1 MKKKILSL
9 ILAAALCLSLLPA
22 AALAL
27 EEAEASYPNLREETL
42 PEEPVPAGEESIAE
56 EPAAEE
62 PAGEESIAEEPA
74 AEGPTG
80 EEPAAEEPAAEEPS
94 GEEPEAEQPE
104 TEEPS
109 GEAPAEE
116 EGEEASEEPE
126 GSEEPAPV
134 TAADGVFRFRR
145 TFAAIDVMEKFH
157 YEDAYFAGSS
167 WSYDHG
173 LARLSL
179 AAALA
184 ATEIPERVLPAS
196 QVEVYN
202 YHGAPLD
209 LTGTAA
215 GNIAA
220 MLGECGF
227 TDVMANGTYLTS
239 TAYDGGADSGLGLG
253 VCLGRKTLSDGTT
266 LLAVVA
272 RGEGY
277 GSEWIGNFEIYD
289 PEAGP
294 YHRGFALA
302 AEVVTDA
309 IGAYVSE
316 LGVTGPVKVWLSGYS
331 RGAAAVNL
339 AAASL
344 CRSGLSGCE
353 LSPEGV
359 YAYTFETP
367 MGTKTGDAD
376 AAIYNGIYNIVNPI
390 DPVPYV
396 LMSQWG
402 YARYGRTLYLPC
414 AERDAS
420 LYDAWEPQVLA
431 RYNEYRGVLS
441 AALPMMPGQ
450 TYYLGRMVGELSDAL
465 NGDSS
470 RRTRLFQSTIQSYLK
485 NAYRGSG
492 SGSGGSRDL
501 LSGLLTAAFRA
512 AVGDS
517 ETFQTLTDN
526 MGTVMQGHYPELSLA
541 WLYSVPASALTESA
555 GVYCALAPDG
565 SAAVVIGDPS
575 GLYARAALVV
585 KSIRQTG
592 LFVAQA
598 AIGSDSC
605 IEIPSIHVPGIT
617 VRGVNVALVRTL
629 EDISSPT
636 PSVVAVSYMDL

>member
-1 MKKKILSL
+1 MKKRILSL
-9 ILAAALCLSLLPA
+9 ILATALCLSLLPA

-27 EEAEASYPNLREETL
+27 EEAEASNPELRAETL
-42 PEEPVPAGEESIAE
+42 PEEPVPAGEEPIAE
-56 EPAAEE
+56 QPAAEE
-62 PAGEESIAEEPA
+62 PS
-74 AEGPTG
+74 AEG
-80 EEPAAEEPAAEEPS
+80 EEPAAEEPS

-104 TEEPS
+104 AEEPS
-109 GEAPAEE
+109 GEAAAEE

-134 TAADGVFRFRR
+134 TNADGVFRFRR
-145 TFAAIDVMEKFH
+145 TFAASDVAEKYH

-184 ATEIPERVLPAS
+184 AAEIPERVLPAS
-196 QVEVYN
+196 QVEEYN

-227 TDVMANGTYLTS
+227 TDVMANGTYLIS

-266 LLAVVA
+266 LLAVAA

-277 GSEWIGNFEIYD
+277 GSEWIGNFEICD

-396 LMSQWG
+396 LMAQWG

-420 LYDAWEPQVLA
+420 LYAAWEPQVLA
-431 RYNEYRGVLS
+431 RYNGYRGVLG

-470 RRTRLFQSTIQSYLK
+470 RRTRLFQSTVQTYLRT
-485 NAYRGSG
+485 AYRGSG
-492 SGSGGSRDL
+492 SGGGRDL

-526 MGTVMQGHYPELSLA
+526 LGTVMQGHYPELSLA

-565 SAAVVIGDPS
+565 SAAVVIGDPG
-575 GLYARAALVV
+575 GLYARASLVV
-585 KSIRQTG
+585 ESAGQTG

-598 AIGSDSC
+598 AIGSDSR
-605 IEIPSIHVPGIT
+605 IALPPLAVPGLT

-629 EDISSPT
+629 DDISSPT
-636 PSVVAVSYMDL
+636 PSVEAVSYMDL

>member
-22 AALAL
+22 AVLAM
-27 EEAEASYPNLREETL
+27 EEAEASYPELRAETL
-42 PEEPVPAGEESIAE
+42 PEEPAGEESITEEPAGE

-62 PAGEESIAEEPA
+62 PAGEE
-74 AEGPTG
+74 
-80 EEPAAEEPAAEEPS
+80 PAAEEPAA
-94 GEEPEAEQPE
+94 
-104 TEEPS
+104 EEPS

-134 TAADGVFRFRR
+134 TSADGVFRFRR
-145 TFAAIDVMEKFH
+145 TFAAIDVMEKYH

-184 ATEIPERVLPAS
+184 AAEIPERVLPAS
-196 QVEVYN
+196 QVEEYN

-239 TAYDGGADSGLGLG
+239 TAYDGGANSGLGLG

-465 NGDSS
+465 NGDST
-470 RRTRLFQSTIQSYLK
+470 RRTRLFQSTVQSYLR

-492 SGSGGSRDL
+492 SGGGRDL

-526 MGTVMQGHYPELSLA
+526 MGTVIQGHYPELSLA

-575 GLYARAALVV
+575 GLYARAALVI

-598 AIGSDSC
+598 AIGSDSS

-629 EDISSPT
+629 DDISSPT